1 MRIPL
6 NFQRGL
12 SLVALLF
19 LGATATLNA
28 QSNSELIGSWDL
40 EIEYRGMTLP
50 SWLEVEFSGTRTLI
64 GRYVSFAGSAR
75 PIAEVF
81 ESGGS
86 FNFSIPPQWMGHQYM
101 HLSGTRDGDTL
112 TGNIIMNTGEAV
124 TFTGVRAPSLE
135 REAPKKWTKPQPLFN
150 GENLEGWK
158 PQTTNRSNQWK
169 AVDGVLTNPESG
181 VNLMTEEVYDDLK
194 LHLEFRYPEG
204 SNSGVYLRGRYEV
217 QIEDNYGR
225 VPNSHYIGGLYGFL
239 TPNQNAAKPAGEWQT
254 YDITLVGRRV
264 TVVLN
269 GKSVITDALIPG
281 ITGGALDSKE
291 GEPGPILLQGD
302 HGTIEY
308 RNLTISV
315 PRD

>member
-1 MRIPL
+1 MKRSTPFRPL
-6 NFQRGL
+6 FF
-12 SLVALLF
+12 LF
-19 LGATATLNA
+19 LLCASSSLSVLA
-28 QSNSELIGSWDL
+28 QSKSALIGSWDL
-40 EIEYRGMTLP
+40 EIQYGDTTLP

-81 ESGGS
+81 ETGNA
-86 FNFSIPPQWMGHQYM
+86 FNFSIPPQWMGNQYM
-101 HLSGTRDGDTL
+101 HLSGTRDGDRL
-112 TGNIIMNTGEAV
+112 SGNIITNTGQAV

-135 REAPKKWTKPQPLFN
+135 REAPKKWSKPEPLFN
-150 GENLEGWK
+150 GENLDGWQ
-158 PQTTNRSNQWK
+158 PQTTDRANQWQ
-169 AVDGVLTNPESG
+169 AVKGVLTNPASG
-181 VNLMTEEVYDDLK
+181 VNLMTTQKYDDFK
-194 LHLEFRYPEG
+194 LHVEFKYPAG
-204 SNSGVYLRGRYEV
+204 SNSGIYLRGRYEV
-217 QIEDNYGR
+217 QVEDNYGR

-239 TPNQNAAKPAGEWQT
+239 TPNENASKPAGEWQT

-269 GKSVITDALIPG
+269 GKSVITDAIIPG

-302 HGTIEY
+302 HGPIEY

-315 PRD
+315 PKD